1 MLRAAAV
8 AAIATVAIVIA
19 VAALTG
25 CGAPEELSAEDGRA
39 LAGARERL
47 DDAIDTEEVL
57 RTSAVEARRLR
68 ARVQQLVSDG
78 SFEGATL
85 DEFGIARLGQLRE
98 VVPSLVILD
107 AEDAARAL
115 DRPATDAFLRFAER
129 DAARALLAPASRQV
143 RSIVKV
149 LDEGDA
155 GEDTKIP
162 VVGQTA
168 DAYLREAE
176 REVRRI
182 WPRLAERLAEGREEL

>member
-1 MLRAAAV
+1 VRRASGV
-8 AAIATVAIVIA
+8 AAIATAAIVVA
-19 VAALTG
+19 VLAG
-25 CGAPEELSAEDGRA
+25 CGEPWKLPVDDGRA
-39 LAGARERL
+39 LAGARELL

-78 SFEGATL
+78 SFEGAAL

-155 GEDTKIP
+155 GAGTKIP

-182 WPRLAERLAEGREEL
+182 WPRLAERLAEGRKEL